1 MNGTE
6 SLYDSISKNKLKLF
20 RHRNDVAVTKKSQEI
35 NSLKSD
41 CCLYGNLY
49 IACQA
54 RKGDLEEL
62 LVNENHSYPPAISEY
77 GKLRK
82 CNDKSDFL
90 GCIKEFHEPSRANPT
105 VECSVIDGAAFVNV
119 HQPRTSKNFGEYCKQ
134 EIKQNISYTLGQASY
149 VDLVFDVYRDITTKG
164 ATRAG
169 RGKGVRVS
177 VRNDTPIGKFKDFM
191 RVGDNK
197 KELFNMIA
205 DTIPSIQSNTLLIA
219 TKNEHVVSNKDI
231 NSSRLEMCT
240 HEEADS

>member
-1 MNGTE
+1 M
-6 SLYDSISKNKLKLF
+6 
-20 RHRNDVAVTKKSQEI
+20 
-35 NSLKSD
+35 
-41 CCLYGNLY
+41 
-49 IACQA
+49 
-54 RKGDLEEL
+54 
-62 LVNENHSYPPAISEY
+62 
-77 GKLRK
+77 
-82 CNDKSDFL
+82 
-90 GCIKEFHEPSRANPT
+90 
-105 VECSVIDGAAFVNV
+105 NV

-219 TKNEHVVSNKDI
+219 TKNEHVVSNRDV
-231 NSSRLEMCT
+231 NSSRLEMCN
-240 HEEADS
+240 HKEADSRMFVHVYDASFNGYEKFKVVTVDTDVIMIAIGVDHLLSASELSVEFGTGGDQCWYPIHIYMQIYGGKKSVKHCCFGIYLPAAIPSLCLPVKEKEHVGTYGNVFQKSLAHS